1 MESFNRSKQ
10 HKGRLVA
17 VIAAIL
23 IAAVAIAYL
32 AGVFG
37 GGTRRLSAK
46 RLRPVVTQSVTPMG
60 DRLLFYDGTTLF
72 CLSSN
77 GTELWK
83 YVLGPGAGFH
93 VSDRLVVAWA
103 GGSLHILDRNGRITF
118 NDRLADTIQFAR
130 AGQKYVAAVT
140 GDTLSPTLLVKD
152 ANGLAVDSET
162 VAYESKALLDVGF
175 FENGDYLWTT
185 ALDVLGVAPLTVM
198 NIYRVGA
205 MNTGEVDLGQEIT
218 YAVVYSGKKLSVI
231 NTRDIKVY
239 DNRGTLDPF
248 EKRLVYGWRLIDSLS
263 GSGDAVMLF
272 APVHQTGQTQSIT
285 ELRVLSGGG
294 SKARDSRYTLPDACV
309 GAGIWNNTVFAFSGD
324 VLYRADLSGQRFSAL
339 QSTIPDT
346 ITGYIGLLSNGTA
359 LVSCGDDVWAVTLP

>member
-1 MESFNRSKQ
+1 MESLNRDKQ
-10 HKGRLVA
+10 HRGRLVL
-17 VIAAIL
+17 VIVAIL
-23 IAAVAIAYL
+23 LAALAIAYM

-37 GGTRRLSAK
+37 GAARRLSAK
-46 RLRPVVTQSVTPMG
+46 RLRPVVTQNVTPMG

-83 YVLGPGAGFH
+83 YVIGSGAGFS
-93 VSDRLVVAWA
+93 VSDRLVAAWA
-103 GGSLHILDRNGRITF
+103 GGSLHILDKNGRVTY
-118 NDRLADTIQFAR
+118 NDRLSDTIQFAR
-130 AGQKYVAAVT
+130 AGQKYVAAIT
-140 GDTLSPTLLVKD
+140 GDTLSPALVIKD
-152 ANGLAVDSET
+152 ANGLAVDSES
-162 VAYESKALLDVGF
+162 VAYENKVLLDVGF
-175 FENGDYLWTT
+175 FENGDYLWST
-185 ALDVLGVAPLTVM
+185 ALDVLGVTPLTVM

-205 MNTGEVDLGQEIT
+205 MNTGEVDLGEEIT

-231 NTRDIKVY
+231 NTRDIEVY

-248 EKRLVYGWRLIDSLS
+248 EKRLVYGWQLIDSLS

-272 APVHQTGQTQSIT
+272 APVNQTGLTRSIT
-285 ELRVLSGGG
+285 QLRVLSGGG
-294 SKARDSRYTLPDACV
+294 SKAKDTRYTLPDSCV

-324 VLYRADLSGQRFSAL
+324 VLYRADLSGQSFSAL

-359 LVSCGDDVWAVTLP
+359 LVNCGDDVWAVTLP